1 LNADDDNFLIVRTPK
16 SGSTAT
22 WYGTFAG
29 VSNGVSSLAAAYQG
43 KSSVACTQMISIFR
57 WTDATWVQLDSRSI
71 GTTEVLISG
80 LSPSGTLA
88 DFVSNASGTG
98 DVRIRVSCTAG
109 SGSFNLSGDL
119 MKLTVG

>member
-1 LNADDDNFLIVRTPK
+1 MN
-16 SGSTAT
+16 
-22 WYGTFAG
+22 
-29 VSNGVSSLAAAYQG
+29 NGVSSLQATYKG
-43 KSSVACTQMISIFR
+43 KSSVTCTQTVSIFR
-57 WTDATWVQLDSRSI
+57 WTDSTWVVLDTRSI

-109 SGSFNLSGDL
+109 ASFNLSGDL
-119 MKLTVG
+119 MKLTVS